1 MRITELLHQGLDAL
15 PRGDDGS
22 LLSARAAVYVLDQVV
37 SYEYTAP
44 IHDVR
49 QRLMIVPRPRH
60 GDQTRVAHLLDVAA
74 DGAPAERVATSADEF
89 GNEVVDVHADGVATS
104 LRFALR
110 ALVRRD
116 RQQPQI
122 HEWRVPAPAVTTLTR
137 PDEAL
142 DDAARGIAG
151 AGARADVAA
160 LAERICAA
168 VHESFTYRH
177 GVTGVRTTAAQAW
190 AGRVGVCQD
199 MAHVMIAM
207 CTSLGVAA
215 RYVSGH
221 LVGDG
226 ASHAWVEV
234 HDPDR
239 GSVVSVDPTHARRT
253 DLRYVVTAVGRDY
266 ADVAPT
272 SGTYVSRDGTGRL
285 AVSKRIR
292 LADVA

>member
-1 MRITELLHQGLDAL
+1 MRIVELLHEELDAL
-15 PRGDDGS
+15 PCGDDAS
-22 LLSARAAVYVLDQVV
+22 LLSARAAVYVLDQIV

-44 IHDVR
+44 IRDAR

-60 GDQTRVAHLLDVAA
+60 GDQTRVAHRLDLVA
-74 DGAPAERVATSADEF
+74 DDRPAERVERRVDEF
-89 GNEVVDVHADGVATS
+89 GNEVVDVHADGVAAS
-104 LRFALR
+104 LRFSLR

-116 RQQPQI
+116 RRRPEI
-122 HEWRVPAPAVTTLTR
+122 HEWRSPVPAVTALTQ

-142 DDAARGIAG
+142 RDAARGVAG
-151 AGARADVAA
+151 DDVTA
-160 LAERICAA
+160 LAERMCDL
-168 VHESFTYRH
+168 VHQAFTYRH
-177 GVTGVRTTAAQAW
+177 GETGVRTTAAQAW

-207 CTSLGVAA
+207 CASRGVAA

-234 HDPDR
+234 HDPAR
-239 GSVVSVDPTHARRT
+239 RAVVSVDPTHARRT

-272 SGTYVSRDGTGRL
+272 SGTYVSRGATGSL

-292 LADVA
+292 LADVV

>member
-1 MRITELLHQGLDAL
+1 MRITELLHEDRLEAL

-22 LLSARAAVYVLDQVV
+22 LLSARACVYVLDQVV
-37 SYEYTAP
+37 TYDYTAP
-44 IHDVR
+44 IRDVR

-60 GDQTRVAHLLDVAA
+60 GDQTRVAHRLDVAV
-74 DGAPAERVATSADEF
+74 DDAPAGRVDQRDDAF
-89 GNEVVDVHADGVATS
+89 GNQVVDVHADGVSTS
-104 LRFALR
+104 MRFSLR

-116 RQQPQI
+116 RQRPPM
-122 HEWRVPAPAVTTLTR
+122 HVWHSPVPTTTRLTE

-142 DDAARGIAG
+142 REAG
-151 AGARADVAA
+151 RVVAGPDVSD
-160 LAERICAA
+160 LAERMCDF
-168 VHESFTYRH
+168 VHEAFTYRH
-177 GVTGVRTTAAQAW
+177 GDTGVRTTAAQAW
-190 AGRVGVCQD
+190 AGRAGVCQD

-207 CTSLGVAA
+207 CAGLDVPA

-234 HDPDR
+234 YDASR
-239 GSVVSVDPTHARRT
+239 QTVVSVDPTHSRRT

-266 ADVAPT
+266 NDVAPT
-272 SGTYVSRDGTGRL
+272 SGTYVSREGKGML
-285 AVSKRIR
+285 AVRKRIR

>member
-1 MRITELLHQGLDAL
+1 MRITELLHEDRLDAL

-22 LLSARAAVYVLDQVV
+22 LLSARTAVYVLDQVIG
-37 SYEYTAP
+37 YEYTAP
-44 IHDVR
+44 IRAVR

-60 GDQTRVAHLLDVAA
+60 GDQTRVAHRLDVTA
-74 DGAPAERVATSADEF
+74 DDTPQRVGQRIDEF
-89 GNEVVDVHADGVATS
+89 GNDVVDIHADGVTSS
-104 LRFALR
+104 LRFSLR

-116 RQQPQI
+116 RQRPPI
-122 HEWRVPAPAVTTLTR
+122 HEWRSPVPATTRLTE
-137 PDEAL
+137 PDEAIRAAAHDL
-142 DDAARGIAG
+142 GIVDAT
-151 AGARADVAA
+151 D
-160 LAERICAA
+160 LAERMCDF

-177 GVTGVRTTAAQAW
+177 GDTSVRTTAAEAW
-190 AGRVGVCQD
+190 AGRHGVCQD

-207 CTSLGVAA
+207 CASLGVPA

-234 HDPDR
+234 YDADR
-239 GSVVSVDPTHARRT
+239 RTVVSVDPTHARRT

-266 ADVAPT
+266 GDVAPT
-272 SGTYVSRDGTGRL
+272 SGTYVSRHGKGKL
-285 AVSKRIR
+285 AVRKRIR

>member
-1 MRITELLHQGLDAL
+1 MRIAELLHEDRLDAL

-22 LLSARAAVYVLDQVV
+22 LLSARTAVYVLDQVV
-37 SYEYTAP
+37 GYEYTAP
-44 IHDVR
+44 IRAVR

-60 GDQTRVAHLLDVAA
+60 GDQTRVAHRLDVTA
-74 DGAPAERVATSADEF
+74 DDAPAQRVGQRVDEF
-89 GNEVVDVHADGVATS
+89 GNDVVDIHADGVTSS
-104 LRFALR
+104 LRFSLR

-116 RQQPQI
+116 RQRPPI
-122 HEWRVPAPAVTTLTR
+122 HEWRSPVPMTTRLTE
-137 PDEAL
+137 PDEAISAAAHDL
-142 DDAARGIAG
+142 GIVDAT
-151 AGARADVAA
+151 D
-160 LAERICAA
+160 LAERMCDF

-177 GVTGVRTTAAQAW
+177 GDTSVRTTAAEAW
-190 AGRVGVCQD
+190 AGRHGVCQD

-207 CTSLGVAA
+207 CASLGVPA

-234 HDPDR
+234 YDADR
-239 GSVVSVDPTHARRT
+239 RSVVSVDPTHARRT

-266 ADVAPT
+266 GDVAPT
-272 SGTYVSRDGTGRL
+272 SGTYVSRNGKGRL
-285 AVSKRIR
+285 AVRKRIR